1 MKILI
6 TIEKNDVSPRFDH
19 TSEILIIETDGQHII
34 SEPRIILL
42 TGSSGEDICSLA
54 IKENISLVI
63 CNGIEETHY
72 DYLKWKKIMIIDG
85 VIGPHEQ
92 ALDFAL
98 KKKLQPGAILPGATM
113 RERRS

>member
-6 TIEKNDVSPRFDH
+6 TIEKNEVSPRFDH
-19 TSEILIIETDGQHII
+19 TSEILIIETDGEHIT

-42 TGSSGEDICSLA
+42 TGSSGEDICSMA
-54 IKENISLVI
+54 IKENIALLI

-72 DYLKWKKIMIIDG
+72 DYLKWKKIKIIDR

-98 KKKLQPGAILPGATM
+98 HKKLKPGTILPGAAKN
-113 RERRS
+113 EAHP